1 MYSCLI
7 IENKWYWLIDLKT
20 FKTLVLMH
28 TNFLESTCVCD
39 VTVPLLHHSDE
50 RLRCIVKHMSI
61 QARALLRGSAPAPGQ
76 IAPGRGKHFAPG
88 HFVAPGQIACR
99 GSPAPA
105 PQHCFIVLFVQIFKR
120 LKKQIH
126 SKNCKIVYRVPNR
139 KLLRIEKKSHLK

>member
-1 MYSCLI
+1 
-7 IENKWYWLIDLKT
+7 
-20 FKTLVLMH
+20 MH

-39 VTVPLLHHSDE
+39 VTVLLLRHSDE

-105 PQHCFIVLFVQIFKR
+105 PQHWTKQENFKFKVPVRESSCFTEKLHQMFSLAADLKPIV
-120 LKKQIH
+120 
-126 SKNCKIVYRVPNR
+126 
-139 KLLRIEKKSHLK
+139 

>member
-1 MYSCLI
+1 M
-7 IENKWYWLIDLKT
+7 IDLKT
-20 FKTLVLMH
+20 FKTLVLMY

-39 VTVPLLHHSDE
+39 VTVLLLRHSDE

-105 PQHCFIVLFVQIFKR
+105 PQHWYQASII
-120 LKKQIH
+120 I
-126 SKNCKIVYRVPNR
+126 IY
-139 KLLRIEKKSHLK
+139 